1 MLTDPIDADA
11 VTPGEL
17 VARYEDGIARV
28 VDSVGADVAADE
40 TGIAPGRVDPPD
52 GEDLT
57 VEEAAALIALGD
69 GRDREAVL
77 AEVRD
82 HIMLS
87 MSTAVLDVD
96 AVAVGLE
103 GELSARE
110 IQAKIEGRLPMSVAE
125 YAHVHHYIASQQ

>member
-17 VARYEDGIARV
+17 VARYQERIAEA
-28 VDSVGADVAADE
+28 VDSVGRDVATEE
-40 TGIAPGRVDPPD
+40 TGIAADRIDPPD
-52 GEDLT
+52 SEDLT
-57 VEEAAALIALGD
+57 VEDAAALLALGD
-69 GRDREAVL
+69 DRDGEVIL

-96 AVAVGLE
+96 AVAAGLD
-103 GELSARE
+103 GGLSARE
-110 IQAKIEGRLPMSVAE
+110 IQAKIEGRLPMTVGE
-125 YAHVHHYIASQQ
+125 YARVHHYIASQQ